1 MRGGNCDTT
10 SPLLGSFVD
19 GTILEV
25 VGEALLGLT
34 LGDGGGQGSLSKC
47 QSTST
52 HVPSRPYLS
61 VINVANGTDVDVRL
75 GALESGVCAVDVSE
89 ASGRLLVQGGLK
101 GARVAI
107 LEAAAR
113 GPQERRD

>member
-25 VGEALLGLT
+25 VGEALLGLA
-34 LGDGGGQGSLSKC
+34 LGDGGRQGSLSPC

-52 HVPSRPYLS
+52 YVLSRSYLS
-61 VINVANGTDVDVRL
+61 VIDVTNGTDVDVRL
-75 GALESGVCAVDVSE
+75 SALERGVCAVDVGE
-89 ASGRLLVQGGLK
+89 AGGRLLVQGGLK